1 MQEIWKDIENYE
13 GYYQVSNLG
22 RVRSVNRIV
31 INSMGGKI
39 QHLQGKLQILKPG
52 KLGYVIAQL
61 SKDNKR
67 KYCKVHRLVAQ
78 AFIPNPDNLPEVNH
92 KDENKAN
99 NRVDNLEW
107 CDREYNVNYGTCS
120 LRISKANKGRSSK
133 LKGIAKSEETRKR
146 MSAAMVG
153 NKNCLGRKLSDETKK
168 KISDGNKVSQLGK
181 HHTQDTK
188 KKMALSHI
196 SLSQNDI
203 CDIYNQ
209 LCEGVKGTFLAEKY
223 NVKVGVIYGI
233 KNKRGIY
240 GEIINGCSNIKS
252 KDKI

>member
-1 MQEIWKDIENYE
+1 MQEFWRDIKGYE
-13 GYYQVSNLG
+13 GLYQISNFG
-22 RVRSVNRIV
+22 NVKSVERIV
-31 INSMGGKI
+31 KRGTNFKPVCERV
-39 QHLQGKLQILKPG
+39 LKTG
-52 KLGYVIAQL
+52 DKDGYKYVIL
-61 SKDNKR
+61 SKNGKT
-67 KYCKVHRLVAQ
+67 KTGWVHRLVAQ
-78 AFIPNPDNLPEVNH
+78 AFIPNPDKLPCINH
-92 KDENKAN
+92 KDENPSN

-107 CDREYNVNYGTCS
+107 CDREYNVNYGTCP
-120 LRISKANKGRSSK
+120 LRISKANKGRPSK

-146 MSAAMVG
+146 MSVAMIG

-196 SLSQNDI
+196 SLSQNNI
-203 CDIYNQ
+203 CEIYNQ

-252 KDKI
+252 QDKI